1 MGIKIKNTNSNFTL
15 NIFPTYKNTSK
26 MSTDSGFTTIEA
38 QISSL
43 ADGYAKVLSSI
54 PGEDVNRE
62 GILKTPSRA
71 AKAMIEFTSGYYNTV
86 ADIVGEGKFST
97 DNNDMVLIKDIKFF
111 SLCEHHMLP
120 FHGKMHVAYIPNG
133 KVIGLSKIP
142 RIVELFARRLQIQ
155 ERLTQEVA
163 EGLEEAIGAK
173 GVAVFCYAEHCCVSM
188 RGVRKDGS
196 VTSTQFMTGDFLK
209 DVELKREFFDQVNSR
224 LY

>member
-1 MGIKIKNTNSNFTL
+1 
-15 NIFPTYKNTSK
+15 